1 MSKLSVAEAAE
12 KFKVSKEAIHNRI
25 RRGSLDCVI
34 EHGVKYVLI
43 DEPSPAGKEPSDA
56 KYYSYIEEENNTL
69 KQKVKELE
77 KQNLNLREQK
87 EQMLIEEKKK
97 IEQIYKERDEQLK
110 QVLHTITSKFLPH
123 IDTQSIDKTA
133 DEIVDVEDVEA
144 SSVYVSDLDEMVSEP
159 MTLKS
164 FLKLKKYKPGKR
176 QRIKNRF
183 KRLIGRDNRIMRKKG
198 KIYIEPLKYD
208 YQDLLE

>member
-12 KFKVSKEAIHNRI
+12 QFKVSKEAIHNRI

-43 DEPSPAGKEPSDA
+43 DEPAIAAKVPDND
-56 KYYSYIEEENNTL
+56 KYYSYIEDENRVL
-69 KQKVKELE
+69 KEKITELE
-77 KQNLNLREQK
+77 TQNLTLRDQK
-87 EQMLIEEKKK
+87 EKMLIEEKKK

-123 IDTQSIDKTA
+123 IEQRLVDETA
-133 DEIVDVEDVEA
+133 EDVVDVEEVRDNKEA
-144 SSVYVSDLDEMVSEP
+144 YSEP
-159 MTLKS
+159 IRLKR
-164 FLKLKKYKPGKR
+164 FLKLKAYKPAKR
-176 QRIKNRF
+176 QRVKNRF
-183 KRLIGRDNRIMRKKG
+183 KRLVGRDERVIRTDG
-198 KIYIEPLKYD
+198 KIFVDPVKYD

>member
-12 KFKVSKEAIHNRI
+12 QFKVSKEAIHNRI

-43 DEPSPAGKEPSDA
+43 DEPASVSKAPDND
-56 KYYSYIEEENNTL
+56 KYYSYIEDENRAL
-69 KQKVKELE
+69 KEKVSALE
-77 KQNLNLREQK
+77 KQNLDLRDQK
-87 EQMLIEEKKK
+87 EIMLIEEKKK

-123 IDTQSIDKTA
+123 IEQKLVDETA
-133 DEIVDVEDVEA
+133 DDVVDVEEVNDNKDV
-144 SSVYVSDLDEMVSEP
+144 YSEP
-159 MTLKS
+159 IRLKR
-164 FLKLKKYKPGKR
+164 FLKLKAYKPAKR

-183 KRLIGRDNRIMRKKG
+183 KRLVGRDERVVRTDG
-198 KIYIEPLKYD
+198 KIYIDPVRYD

>member
-12 KFKVSKEAIHNRI
+12 QFKVSKEAIHNRI

-43 DEPSPAGKEPSDA
+43 DEPASASKVSDND
-56 KYYSYIEEENNTL
+56 KYYNYIEDENRAL
-69 KQKVKELE
+69 KEKVTDLE
-77 KQNLNLREQK
+77 KQNLDLRDQK
-87 EQMLIEEKKK
+87 EMMLIEEKKK

-123 IDTQSIDKTA
+123 IEQKLVDETA
-133 DEIVDVEDVEA
+133 GDIVDVEELGETNPSGDNEN
-144 SSVYVSDLDEMVSEP
+144 SYSEP
-159 MTLKS
+159 IRLKR
-164 FLKLKKYKPGKR
+164 FLKLKAYKPAKR

-183 KRLIGRDNRIMRKKG
+183 KRLVGRDERVVRTDG
-198 KIYIEPLKYD
+198 KIYIDPVKYD

>member
-12 KFKVSKEAIHNRI
+12 QFKVSKEAIHNRI

-43 DEPSPAGKEPSDA
+43 DEPSTVEKAPEND
-56 KYYSYIEEENNTL
+56 KYYSYIEDENRVL
-69 KQKVKELE
+69 KEKITELE
-77 KQNLNLREQK
+77 TQNLTLRDQK
-87 EQMLIEEKKK
+87 EKMLIEEKKK

-123 IDTQSIDKTA
+123 IEEKLVDETA
-133 DEIVDVEDVEA
+133 DDIVDVEE
-144 SSVYVSDLDEMVSEP
+144 VSENKETYSEP
-159 MTLKS
+159 IRLKR
-164 FLKLKKYKPGKR
+164 FLKLKAYKPAKR

-183 KRLIGRDNRIMRKKG
+183 KRLIGRDERVVRTDG
-198 KIYIEPLKYD
+198 KIFVDPVKYD

>member
-12 KFKVSKEAIHNRI
+12 QFKVSKEAIHNRI

-43 DEPSPAGKEPSDA
+43 DEPSTVEKAPEND
-56 KYYSYIEEENNTL
+56 KYYSYIEDENRVL
-69 KQKVKELE
+69 KEKITELE
-77 KQNLNLREQK
+77 TQNLTLRDQK
-87 EQMLIEEKKK
+87 EKMLIEEKKK

-123 IDTQSIDKTA
+123 IEEKLVDETA
-133 DEIVDVEDVEA
+133 DDIVDVEE
-144 SSVYVSDLDEMVSEP
+144 VSENKETYSEP
-159 MTLKS
+159 IRLKR
-164 FLKLKKYKPGKR
+164 FLKLKAYKPAKR
-176 QRIKNRF
+176 QRVKNRF
-183 KRLIGRDNRIMRKKG
+183 KRLIGRDERVVRTDG
-198 KIYIEPLKYD
+198 KIFVDPVKYD

>member
-34 EHGVKYVLI
+34 EHGTKYVLI
-43 DEPSPAGKEPSDA
+43 DEPAAPAQEPSDT
-56 KYYSYIEEENNTL
+56 KYYSYIEEENNSL
-69 KQKVKELE
+69 KDKVKELE

-87 EQMLIEEKKK
+87 EQMLIQEKKK

-123 IDTQSIDKTA
+123 IDNKV
-133 DEIVDVEDVEA
+133 DEFVDVEDIETSTVE
-144 SSVYVSDLDEMVSEP
+144 VKDLDDRASEP

-164 FLKLKKYKPGKR
+164 FLKLKKYKPAKR
-176 QRIKNRF
+176 LRIKNRF
-183 KRLIGRDNRIMRKKG
+183 KRLIGSDKRIMRKKG
-198 KIYIEPLKYD
+198 KVYINPIKYD
-208 YQDLLE
+208 YRDLLE

>member
-34 EHGVKYVLI
+34 EHGTKYVLI
-43 DEPSPAGKEPSDA
+43 DEPATPAQEPSDT
-56 KYYSYIEEENNTL
+56 KYYSYIEEENNSL
-69 KQKVKELE
+69 KDKVKELE

-87 EQMLIEEKKK
+87 EQMLIQEKKK

-123 IDTQSIDKTA
+123 IDNKV
-133 DEIVDVEDVEA
+133 DEFVDVEDIETSTVE
-144 SSVYVSDLDEMVSEP
+144 VKGLDDRASEP

-164 FLKLKKYKPGKR
+164 FLKLKKYKPAKR
-176 QRIKNRF
+176 LRIKNRF
-183 KRLIGRDNRIMRKKG
+183 KRLIGSDKRIMRKKG
-198 KIYIEPLKYD
+198 KVYINPIKYD
-208 YQDLLE
+208 YRDLLE

>member
-12 KFKVSKEAIHNRI
+12 QFKVSKEAIHNRI

-43 DEPSPAGKEPSDA
+43 DEPATTGKVPEND
-56 KYYSYIEEENNTL
+56 KYYNYIEDENSVL
-69 KQKVKELE
+69 KEKVRELE
-77 KQNLNLREQK
+77 RQNLTLRDQK
-87 EQMLIEEKKK
+87 EKMLIEEKKK

-123 IDTQSIDKTA
+123 IEQNLVDETA
-133 DEIVDVEDVEA
+133 DDVVDVEEVRDNKDA
-144 SSVYVSDLDEMVSEP
+144 YSEP
-159 MTLKS
+159 IRLKR
-164 FLKLKKYKPGKR
+164 FLKLKAYKPAKR
-176 QRIKNRF
+176 QRVKNRF
-183 KRLIGRDNRIMRKKG
+183 KRLIGRDERVVRREG
-198 KIYIEPLKYD
+198 KIFIDPVKYD